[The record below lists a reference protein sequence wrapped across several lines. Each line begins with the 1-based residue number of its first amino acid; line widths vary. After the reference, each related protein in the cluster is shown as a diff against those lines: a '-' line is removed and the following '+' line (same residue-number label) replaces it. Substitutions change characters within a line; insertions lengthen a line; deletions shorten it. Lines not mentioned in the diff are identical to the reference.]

1 MPTRELPIS
10 ALFSSDEPSAANA
23 QHLITAL
30 DADLLS
36 ALLHINGAK
45 AGVWRAA
52 APYDDNDSYQPFR
65 EDVPLSAWALAYN
78 QGELLELT
86 GYSSSQ
92 VCGSDTMVVDSA
104 CDEKILIEAES
115 SLGEGTYADLPD
127 FPKLLQKIGWALVA
141 IGEEKN
147 FALVLTSDAKR
158 SYLDM
163 LQRWCH
169 DKGRTFYTLANG
181 VVRPWPAPADERRKL
196 AFEQGGQFLAK
207 MSHFGVDAAEAHAH
221 LDELIKRIADQS
233 ESEPQV

>member
-10 ALFSSDEPSAANA
+10 ALFSSDQPSAAKA
-23 QHLITAL
+23 PHLITAL
-30 DADLLS
+30 DADLIG
-36 ALLHINGAK
+36 ALVHINGAK
-45 AGVWRAA
+45 AGVWHAA

-65 EDVPLSAWALAYN
+65 ENLALSAWSLAYN

-86 GYSSSQ
+86 GYSGSQ

-104 CDEKILIEAES
+104 CDEKVLLEAEKT
-115 SLGEGTYADLPD
+115 LGEGTYADLPD
-127 FPKLLQKIGWALVA
+127 FPKLLHKIGWALVA

-147 FALVLTSDAKR
+147 FALVLTSEVKR
-158 SYLDM
+158 TYLDM

-169 DKGRTFYTLANG
+169 DKGRTFYTLSNG
-181 VVRPWPAPADERRKL
+181 VVRPWPAPDDARRQL

-207 MSHFGVDAAEAHAH
+207 MSHFGIDGAEALAH
-221 LDELIKRIADQS
+221 VGELLKRIAEQG

>member
-10 ALFSSDEPSAANA
+10 ALFSSDDPSAAKTP
-23 QHLITAL
+23 HLITAL
-30 DADLLS
+30 DSDLLG

-45 AGVWRAA
+45 AGVWHAA
-52 APYDDNDSYQPFR
+52 APYDDKDNYQPFR
-65 EDVPLSAWALAYN
+65 ENVPHSTWALAYN

-86 GYSSSQ
+86 GYSGSQ
-92 VCGSDTMVVDSA
+92 VCGSDTIIVDST
-104 CDEKILIEAES
+104 CDEKLLTEAEKT
-115 SLGEGTYADLPD
+115 LGEGTYADLPD

-147 FALVLTSDAKR
+147 FALVMTSDAKR

-163 LQRWCH
+163 LQHWCH
-169 DKGRTFYTLANG
+169 DKGRTFYTLAKG

-207 MSHFGVDAAEAHAH
+207 MSQFGVDAAEAHAH
-221 LDELIKRIADQS
+221 LDELVKHIAEQS